1 MTETTLTLHRIL
13 KVPRALVWDCWT
25 DPDHLKNW
33 FVPRPHTI
41 EKVEMD
47 VMPGGR
53 FNTLMKVD
61 GNLYPNDGSILAV
74 TPGERLVFTDLML
87 TGWQPVAEPGL
98 GFTAE
103 LILRDH
109 PDGTDYTAIARH
121 RTVEGATTHEA
132 MGFQDGWG
140 TVASQ
145 LEDYIQTTLLR

>member
-1 MTETTLTLHRIL
+1 MTDTTLTLHRIL
-13 KVPRALVWDCWT
+13 RAPRALVWECWT
-25 DPDHLKNW
+25 SPEHLKNW

-47 VMPGGR
+47 LMPGGR

-61 GNLYPNDGSILAV
+61 GNLYPNDGSIIAV
-74 TPGERLVFTDLML
+74 DTGERLVFTDLL
-87 TGWQPVAEPGL
+87 LAGWQPVAEPGL

-109 PDGTDYTAIARH
+109 ADGTDYTAIARH
-121 RTVEGATTHEA
+121 RTVESAAQHEA
-132 MGFQDGWG
+132 MGFHDGWG

-145 LEDYIQTTLLR
+145 LEEYIRERLM

>member
-1 MTETTLTLHRIL
+1 MTDTTLTLHRIL

-25 DPDHLKNW
+25 DPAHLKNW

-41 EKVEMD
+41 EKIEMD
-47 VMPGGR
+47 VIPGGR

-74 TPGERLVFTDLML
+74 SPGERLVFTDLML
-87 TGWQPVAEPGL
+87 AGWQPVENPGL

-103 LILRDH
+103 LILKDH
-109 PDGTDYTAIARH
+109 PEGTDYTAIARH
-121 RTVEGATTHEA
+121 RTVESAQTHEA

-140 TVASQ
+140 TVATQ
-145 LEDYIQTTLLR
+145 LETYIREELLK